1 MIIKKLTLRNI
12 GVYAGK
18 NTFKFEGEKPI
29 VLVGGMNGSGKT
41 TFLEAVLLA
50 LYGSNSIAYSESNQ
64 KSYTQYLSSFVNRS
78 EKDKTCSVELEFE
91 INNGVIENYIVKREW
106 DAITKRTKEQ
116 IIVYKDG
123 AYNEFLTNNWPMFV
137 ENILPSALSSFF
149 FFDGEKIA
157 ELAVDSTNVQLKN
170 SIRSMLGISILDI
183 LGNDIM
189 RNLKKTKK
197 IGDENKTAEGIQALR
212 EEKEKAIETLAE
224 IDTQIEELR
233 RKIVKDNY
241 NLEALH
247 QLYTVKGGDAVE
259 KKQEIIQMRAALMAD
274 LSNEE
279 NSLYELSASELPLVL
294 VKDLICDIK
303 LQATD
308 EHADM
313 IMRHA
318 VSQLDELFE
327 EFSAEYKGDPKA
339 GLEFVSFVKE
349 QTNSEQVK
357 TIYEL
362 SDQALL
368 QTNNLVEGTL
378 KNVADEAKELLSSKK
393 KLAKQIRELDNYLT
407 LDINDKELQ
416 ATYKQI
422 KDAEQTLIDDQIK
435 MSELGQQRSAA
446 NSKVMAT
453 TSEFSKYVELY
464 LSTAELRD
472 STDRTIKYSNMALNI
487 IDKYMV
493 ELQKRKTGVLAATI
507 TSCYKKLANKKN
519 FIKKIV
525 MDPET
530 LDLQYLSEDRKEVP
544 KDSLSAGEKQLM
556 VISILWA
563 LAICSKKKLPVI
575 IDTPLSRLDSLH
587 RTSLIKSYFPNAG
600 EQTIIL
606 STDSEIDASY
616 YRLMEQ
622 NIGDEFT
629 LNYDEETKSTSIQR
643 GYLIGA
649 ET

>member
-1 MIIKKLTLRNI
+1 MIIKRLKLCNF
-12 GVYAGK
+12 GVYAGE
-18 NTFKFEGEKPI
+18 NTFMFEGEKPI
-29 VLVGGMNGSGKT
+29 VLIGGMNGRGKT

-50 LYGSNSIAYSESNQ
+50 LYGSSSFAYSESDQ
-64 KSYTQYLSSFVNRS
+64 KSYTQYLRSFVNRLG
-78 EKDKTCSVELEFE
+78 KDNTCSVEMEFE

-116 IIVYKDG
+116 ISVYKDST
-123 AYNEFLTNNWPMFV
+123 YNEFLTNNWPMFV
-137 ENILPSALSSFF
+137 ENILPSALASFF

-157 ELAVDSTNVQLKN
+157 ELAVDNTNVQLKN
-170 SIRSMLGISILDI
+170 SIRSMLGISVLDV

-189 RNLKKTKK
+189 RNLKKMNPKS
-197 IGDENKTAEGIQALR
+197 DENKTAEEIQALR
-212 EEKEKAIETLAE
+212 EEKEKAIKALGE
-224 IDTQIEELR
+224 IDVQIEKLSH
-233 RKIVKDNY
+233 KIVEDNDR
-241 NLEALH
+241 LEALH
-247 QLYTVKGGDAVE
+247 QLYTAKGGDAVE
-259 KKQEIIQMRAALMAD
+259 KRQDTIHKRAVLMAD
-274 LSNEE
+274 LSNDE
-279 NSLYELSASELPLVL
+279 NRLCELSASELPLVL
-294 VKDLICDIK
+294 VKDLVHDIK

-308 EHADM
+308 EHTDT
-313 IMRHA
+313 IMREA

-327 EFSAEYKGDPKA
+327 GFSMEYQGDPKA
-339 GLEFVSFVKE
+339 GGEFVRFVKE
-349 QTNSEQVK
+349 QINSEQVNS
-357 TIYEL
+357 IYEF

-368 QTNNLVEGTL
+368 QTNNLVEYTL
-378 KNVADEAKELLSSKK
+378 KNVMDEAKRLLSSKK
-393 KLAKQIRELDNYLT
+393 KLAKQISELDSYLT

-416 ATYKQI
+416 AIYKQI
-422 KDAEQTLIDDQIK
+422 KNAEQMIIDDQIK
-435 MSELGQQRSAA
+435 MAEMDQRRRSA
-446 NSKVMAT
+446 NSKVIT
-453 TSEFSKYVELY
+453 TSSDFSKYVESY

-472 STDRTIKYSNMALNI
+472 STDRITKYSNMALNI
-487 IDKYMV
+487 IEKYMV

-507 TSCYKKLANKKN
+507 TSCYKQLANKKKL
-519 FIKKIV
+519 IKEIV
-525 MDPET
+525 MDPEA
-530 LDLQYLSEDRKEVP
+530 LDLQYLAEDGKEVP

-587 RTSLIKSYFPNAG
+587 RTSLIKTYFPNAG

-616 YRLMEQ
+616 YKLMKE

-649 ET
+649 EI